1 MTALAFILTFGR
13 SLFGLVLFLRP
24 GVIARAW
31 IGEEAAARPEAE
43 MLLRAVGA
51 RDLAIGLGG
60 FLALLR
66 GRPARGWLEAGV
78 LADVGD
84 VALNAVYIN
93 RLPSRGALSTIAIAG
108 VSAVVGWRAAVT
120 LETAS
125 DHTIAAVPAT

>member
-1 MTALAFILTFGR
+1 MTTFALLLTFGR
-13 SLFGLVLFLRP
+13 SLFGLVLLLRP
-24 GVIARAW
+24 AVVARAW
-31 IGEEAAARPEAE
+31 IGVEAASRPEAE

-51 RDLAIGLGG
+51 RDMAIGLGG

-84 VALNAVYIN
+84 VALNALYIN

-108 VSAVVGWRAAVT
+108 LSAAVGWRAASALEHGSEET
-120 LETAS
+120 LP
-125 DHTIAAVPAT
+125 AVSPN